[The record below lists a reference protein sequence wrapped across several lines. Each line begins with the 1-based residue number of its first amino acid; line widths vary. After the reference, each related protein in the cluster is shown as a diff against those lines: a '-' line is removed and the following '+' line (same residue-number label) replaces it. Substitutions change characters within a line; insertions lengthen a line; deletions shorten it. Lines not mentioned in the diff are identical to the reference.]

1 MTPPACESVYAIPR
15 WGEGYFRINA
25 AGHLAVRPNPDLSGP
40 ARSNPAQ
47 SDAGGSGAGGSDP
60 TEIDLALLARR
71 LRDEGLSLPVLVRFD
86 DILRHRVRRIRRA
99 FEGAMARFH
108 WGAEYRPVYPI
119 KVNQQKSVVRAILG
133 AGGIGLEAGSKPE
146 LMAVLAMAPSG
157 GTVVCNGYKDREYIR
172 LALIGRRLGLAVH
185 IVIEKPSELE
195 LVVDEATRLGVEPL
209 LGVRVRL
216 AAAAAGN
223 WQNSG
228 GERAKFGLS
237 APQVLRLVDRLGAV
251 GGGGWLRLLHAH
263 LGSQIPNLSDIRAGA
278 QELARFYCAL
288 AERGCGVDTL
298 DIGGGLGVD
307 YEGTRTRAYCSVNYG
322 LEDYATAI
330 VETAAE
336 VCRGAG
342 LPDPHLITESG
353 RALTAHHAVL
363 ITDVVDRERA
373 GGLSAELP
381 GTKTTSGPVAEL
393 ERALQQALE
402 QPDSSAGS
410 AQPLALFEQ
419 AEAALL
425 NARRGFTAGTL
436 DLAARA
442 RADECF
448 AALCR
453 ALRPRLSHANRR
465 QRELLDRINAE
476 LADKLF
482 CNFSL
487 FQSLPDVWA
496 LDQIFPIAPLQRLDE
511 APTERGVV
519 HDLTCDSDGCIDRYV
534 DEDGIEASL
543 PVHAFDP
550 RAESYLLGVFMVGA
564 YQEILGDIH
573 NLFGD
578 TDAVNV
584 ALDPEHPDGY
594 RLSEPERGD
603 TADELLS
610 YVHFDPRELLSRYR
624 CRVDSAGLDRAER
637 ERLYL
642 ELKAGLYGYTYLGSL

>member
-1 MTPPACESVYAIPR
+1 MSTPICESIYAIPR
-15 WGEGYFRINA
+15 WGEGYYGVNA
-25 AGHLAVRPNPDLSGP
+25 AGHLAVRPDP
-40 ARSNPAQ
+40 AA
-47 SDAGGSGAGGSDP
+47 A
-60 TEIDLALLARR
+60 TEIDLTRLVQR

-86 DILRHRVRRIRRA
+86 DILRHRVRAMRAA
-99 FEGAMARFH
+99 FEAAMARRG
-108 WGAEYRPVYPI
+108 WQGAYRPVYPI
-119 KVNQQKSVVRAILG
+119 KVNQQRSVVRAILS

-146 LMAVLAMAPSG
+146 LMAVLALVPDG
-157 GTVVCNGYKDREYIR
+157 ENVICNGYKDRDYIR
-172 LALIGRRLGLAVH
+172 LALIGRRLGLKVH

-195 LVVDEATRLGVEPL
+195 LVIEEAARLGVEPL
-209 LGVRVRL
+209 IGVRARL

-237 APQVLRLVDRLGAV
+237 APQVLALVARLEAV
-251 GGGGWLRLLHAH
+251 GGLGWLKLLHAH
-263 LGSQIPNLSDIRAGA
+263 LGSQIPNLADIRAGVT
-278 QELARFYCAL
+278 ELARFYTAL
-288 AERGCGVDTL
+288 AERGCAVETL
-298 DIGGGLGVD
+298 DIGGGLGID
-307 YEGTRTRAYCSVNYG
+307 YEGTHTRAYCSVSYG
-322 LEDYATAI
+322 LDDYADAI
-330 VETAAE
+330 IDTAAE

-342 LPDPHLITESG
+342 LPDPNIVTESG
-353 RALTAHHAVL
+353 RALAAHHAVL

-373 GGLSAELP
+373 SGLGAGAPAPAGPAASADL
-381 GTKTTSGPVAEL
+381 A
-393 ERALQQALE
+393 ALE
-402 QPDSSAGS
+402 AALAAADEA
-410 AQPLALFEQ
+410 APLALFER
-419 AEAALL
+419 AEASLL
-425 NARRGFTAGTL
+425 AARTDFAAGRL

-442 RADECF
+442 RADEVF

-453 ALRPRLSHANRR
+453 RLRTRLSHASRR
-465 QRELLDRINAE
+465 QRELLERIDAE

-496 LDQIFPIAPLQRLDE
+496 IDQIFPIVPLQRLDE
-511 APTERGVV
+511 VPTERGIV
-519 HDLTCDSDGCIDRYV
+519 HDLTCDSDGCISQYV
-534 DEDGIEASL
+534 DQDGIEASL

-550 RAESYLLGVFMVGA
+550 REETYLLGVFLVGA

-584 ALDPEHPDGY
+584 ALDPQAPDGY

-603 TADELLS
+603 SADELLS
-610 YVHFDPRELLSRYR
+610 YVHFEPRELLARYR
-624 CRVDSAGLDRAER
+624 RRIEAADLERGER